1 MISDLIQNKKL
12 NPIVT
17 ELFVRG
23 RQLNISLIFVMQ
35 WYLKVP
41 YNVILNSMHYFI
53 IKLSNKREPPRIAI
67 NHSSDIV
74 FKDFMKIYKKWTAE
88 SCSLLV
94 NNDSSLPS
102 DDPPR
107 FRKKL

>member
-23 RQLNISLIFVMQ
+23 RQLNISLIFIMQ

-53 IKLSNKREPPRIAI
+53 IKLSNKREPQQIAI
-67 NHSSDIV
+67 NHSSDIA
-74 FKDFMKIYKKWTAE
+74 FKDFTKIYKKWTAE
-88 SCSLLV
+88 PCSFLV